1 MARVRPRFLKRL
13 AAIAAVPVVALVCLG
28 HPASAVAHASADK
41 SAQTADLPVLSQ
53 PVNDL
58 ANVIDPTSAAAMDQ
72 MIRSLQTATGD
83 SVIVAS
89 VKTFAPFGSI
99 DEYALKLYERA
110 GIGAKGKD
118 NGVLILVAVDDRR
131 ARIEVGYG
139 LEGFLTDGFSGD
151 VIRSAMLPAFR
162 RGAYGEGLLDA
173 TTQVVA
179 RIARERNVT
188 LANVPQ
194 PRPERRGSATLG
206 GSSIVKLVFFV
217 LIVLFILGRSGRK
230 GGRGGGGGSGLL
242 GFILGQALANAGRR
256 GGGWSGGGFGGGG
269 FGGGGFGGGGFGGFG
284 GGRSGGGGASGGW

>member
-1 MARVRPRFLKRL
+1 MTHRFLNSL
-13 AAIAAVPVVALVCLG
+13 AAIAAASVVAFVCLG
-28 HPASAVAHASADK
+28 SPALAR
-41 SAQTADLPVLSQ
+41 AQELPVLTQ

-58 ANVIDPTSAAAMDQ
+58 ANVIDASSAAAMDR

-89 VKTFAPFGSI
+89 VKTFAPYATI
-99 DEYALKLYERA
+99 EEYAVKLYERA

-151 VIRSAMLPAFR
+151 VIRTAMLPAFR

-173 TTQVVA
+173 TSQVVA
-179 RIARERNVT
+179 RIAKERNVA
-188 LANVPQ
+188 LSDLPQ
-194 PRPERRGSATLG
+194 PARERAPNGELRAAGSV
-206 GSSIVKLVFFV
+206 IK
-217 LIVLFILGRSGRK
+217 LIVLILIVVFILARSSSRGG

-242 GFILGQALANAGRR
+242 GFIIGQALANAGRR
-256 GGGWSGGGFGGGG
+256 GGGWNGGG

>member
-1 MARVRPRFLKRL
+1 VARVKHRSTRSIAAL
-13 AAIAAVPVVALVCLG
+13 AAAVLLAFAAAG
-28 HPASAVAHASADK
+28 GGAF
-41 SAQTADLPVLSQ
+41 AQTTDLPVLTQ

-58 ANVIDPTSAAAMDQ
+58 ANVIDPSSAAAMDQ
-72 MIRSLQTATGD
+72 MIRSLQAATGD
-83 SVIVAS
+83 AVVVAS

-99 DEYALKLYERA
+99 EEYAVKLFERA

-139 LEGFLTDGFSGD
+139 LEGFLTDGVSGD
-151 VIRSAMLPAFR
+151 VIRTAMLPAFR

-173 TTQVVA
+173 TTQIVG

-188 LANVPQ
+188 LSNLPE
-194 PRPERRGSATLG
+194 PRPERRVSKKQNGSI
-206 GSSIVKLVFFV
+206 GSIILFVIV
-217 LIVLFILGRSGRK
+217 VLFLLSRSGGRGGR
-230 GGRGGGGGSGLL
+230 GGRGGGTSGLL
-242 GFILGQALANAGRR
+242 GFILGQMLANSGRR
-256 GGGWSGGGFGGGG
+256 GGGWNGGG